1 MADFTIRQDDTLPN
15 LVATLKNAAGTGID
29 LSTGVTGVKFIM
41 NNIASGT
48 NKVNAA
54 CTITTPASG
63 IVTYE
68 WLAADTDTAGA
79 FRGEF
84 QITYTSGKI
93 LTCPNAT
100 YVTIDVIADLGD

>member
-63 IVTYE
+63 IVTY
-68 WLAADTDTAGA
+68 
-79 FRGEF
+79 GEF